1 MEALVVVH
9 VDPARD
15 LAGAAMAAFAQAV
28 LVQGADAHA
37 GTEDG
42 AKSRVHGQS
51 IRARVVEDAGAQVCY
66 LLLISLMSNT
76 IAWAGPIGERGSL
89 P

>member
-1 MEALVVVH
+1 
-9 VDPARD
+9 
-15 LAGAAMAAFAQAV
+15 MAALAQAM

-42 AKSRVHGQS
+42 AVGVVHGQS
-51 IRARVVEDAGAQVCY
+51 IRARVDVDAGAVGSY

-76 IAWAGPIGERGSL
+76 IACAGPIGERGSL

>member
-1 MEALVVVH
+1 
-9 VDPARD
+9 
-15 LAGAAMAAFAQAV
+15 MAAFAQAM

-42 AKSRVHGQS
+42 AVVAVHGQS
-51 IRARVVEDAGAQVCY
+51 IRARAGGGAGAYGTY

-76 IAWAGPIGERGSL
+76 TACEGPIGERGSL